1 MVHLGRLVLC
11 CWVGMCAMWFCF
23 LRGFSLGFAMPIRV
37 LCVLWVDVIGCHLAP
52 PMCVLHLSVFVDL
65 YFVCLGRSGKVAAV
79 RAGSRAVWISGWP
92 LCPRRATAGRPPSPP
107 ATCSRRIPS
116 KPLSSS
122 ACGMVFSTSG
132 DLLCVV
138 STGGETGRVLCGYV
152 GVVCVAMQYSV
163 VYAVV

>member
-11 CWVGMCAMWFCF
+11 CWVGMCAMWFCL
-23 LRGFSLGFAMPIRV
+23 LRGFAVGFAMPIRV

-79 RAGSRAVWISGWP
+79 RTGSRAVWISGWL
-92 LCPRRATAGRPPSPP
+92 LCPRRAIAGRPPSPP

-122 ACGMVFSTSG
+122 ACGMVFSTSW

-138 STGGETGRVLCGYV
+138 STGESQVECCV
-152 GVVCVAMQYSV
+152 GM
-163 VYAVV
+163 